1 MYKCISKRLN
11 DIANDNNMNFYGF
24 WGTEGGSN
32 WIWSKQ
38 DDEKKF
44 RVQIFT
50 LENYDKYNEIKNSV
64 VSLFQEFECT
74 IYKDEDVGNTSFGV
88 RRDLY
93 FMDKSDYEK
102 IELKELEEKAL
113 VNNQYNI
120 GAINANGSNLAFGNA
135 TNSNQTIELD
145 SNSDEKK
152 GSIFQKLGNHFTR
165 YKWFYGGIIT
175 VIVAVVLKLLGIK

>member
-1 MYKCISKRLN
+1 MYKCISKRLH

-24 WGTEGGSN
+24 WGMEGGSN

-50 LENYDKYNEIKNSV
+50 LENYDKYIDIKNSV
-64 VSLFQEFECT
+64 VLLFQEFDCT
-74 IYKDEDVGNTSFGV
+74 IYKDEAVGKINFGT

-102 IELKELEEKAL
+102 IELKELEGNVL

-120 GAINANGSNLAFGNA
+120 GAINANGSNLTLGNA

-145 SNSDEKK
+145 SNSEKK
-152 GSIFQKLGNHFTR
+152 EFYFRKFGKSF
-165 YKWFYGGIIT
+165 YKI
-175 VIVAVVLKLLGIK
+175 